1 MRTARALPVLAL
13 PMLTAM
19 LTAMVTVLVVSGPAA
34 QARTWAVPKTQ
45 AETAPAS
52 LPEFETQLMVEIN
65 QARQAHGLRR
75 IAKFDSCTDRMA
87 ERWGQ
92 RIVTTG
98 AFEHRDQ
105 QQVIRRCRTSWAG
118 ETLIRG
124 SKLTPESMVS
134 AWLDSPGHRVI
145 LLNKRAELA
154 GVSVSR
160 DPQGRLVGVL
170 NVVRPR

>member
-1 MRTARALPVLAL
+1 MRLVRGLLTLTLTCLTVLAFS
-13 PMLTAM
+13 T
-19 LTAMVTVLVVSGPAA
+19 TSA
-34 QARTWAVPKTQ
+34 QARTWAVPKT
-45 AETAPAS
+45 AATSAPSS
-52 LPEFETQLMVEIN
+52 LPEFETQLVVEIN
-65 QARQAHGLRR
+65 QARRAHGLRR
-75 IAKFDSCTDRMA
+75 IAKFDACTDRMA

-92 RIVTTG
+92 RIVRTG

-105 QQVIRRCRTSWAG
+105 HQVIRRCRTSWAG

-124 SKLTPESMVS
+124 AQLTPESMVT

-145 LLNKRAELA
+145 LLNKKAKLA
-154 GVSVSR
+154 GVAVDM